1 VRREKTRSHSDLDM
15 WNRLAPYVLRL
26 FGRHGPSPVLKFAFQ
41 RIKSRI
47 VLIARVVSLGYGLIR
62 LYTLKR
68 IEALLREL
76 ERWRQQRQ
84 KEADIRELLAVL
96 KSIPMEKKTCQDHVV
111 DRELKRGERTDIKR
125 LMNLSCYRHQD
136 GLSLRGQRTHTN
148 ARTCRSRKQ
157 IRK

>member
-1 VRREKTRSHSDLDM
+1 MNLVQTVE
-15 WNRLAPYVLRL
+15 L
-26 FGRHGPSPVLKFAFQ
+26 FIRM
-41 RIKSRI
+41 KSRI

-125 LMNLSCYRHQD
+125 LMNLSCYRGIRHQD